1 VRRAIVQTLRGFG
14 WRQWLV
20 VALFVLVLGA
30 TALHAA
36 RTFQRARYW
45 REHRDEP
52 IRAWMTVG
60 YVAHSYRVPPRA
72 LYQALDLPPRDPGSP
87 RDRRPLREIA
97 REQGRTLEEI
107 SAALQ
112 QAIERER
119 AAQNTRGPRAHTP
132 NSQNPETQLPGDHP
146 QNAPPAHPPPRDG
159 GRP

>member
-1 VRRAIVQTLRGFG
+1 MRRAIAQTLRNFG

-20 VALFVLVLGA
+20 VALFVLALGA

-52 IRAWMTVG
+52 IRGWMTVG
-60 YVAHSYRVPPRA
+60 YVAHSYRVPPRV
-72 LYQALDLPPRDPGSP
+72 LYQALNLPPREPGSP

-107 SAALQ
+107 AAALQ
-112 QAIERER
+112 QAVERER
-119 AAQNTRGPRAHTP
+119 ATQNTRGPNAQRPHAQTP
-132 NSQNPETQLPGDHP
+132 NDQPANG
-146 QNAPPAHPPPRDG
+146 PPVRPPPRDG

>member
-1 VRRAIVQTLRGFG
+1 MRRAIAQTLRGFG

-30 TALHAA
+30 TALHAT
-36 RTFQRARYW
+36 RTWQRARYW

-60 YVAHSYRVPPRA
+60 YVAHSYRVPARV
-72 LYQALDLPPRDPGSP
+72 LYQALDLPPREPGSP

-97 REQGRTLEEI
+97 REQGRTFEEI
-107 SAALQ
+107 SATLQ
-112 QAIERER
+112 TAIERER
-119 AAQNTRGPRAHTP
+119 ATQNAHA
-132 NSQNPETQLPGDHP
+132 PGGRPAHELKGEP
-146 QNAPPAHPPPRDG
+146 TEAPPAHPPPRDG